1 MLNWSQLVT
10 AIVVSVFAS
19 SGFWMWVMKK
29 TDKRCAADEM
39 LLGLGHDRISYLCLK
54 YLHRGWI
61 TPDELENLNDYLYVP
76 YTKMKGNGTAKKYM
90 EDVFKLK
97 IRPASYIHQD
107 PDEDL

>member
-1 MLNWSQLVT
+1 
-10 AIVVSVFAS
+10 
-19 SGFWMWVMKK
+19 
-29 TDKRCAADEM
+29 
-39 LLGLGHDRISYLCLK
+39 
-54 YLHRGWI
+54 LHRGWI

-76 YTKMKGNGTAKKYM
+76 YTKMKGNGSAKKYM